1 MIGILSRIFVKN
13 YTDLQSPDVR
23 RAYGTMVSVIGIVM
37 NLLISLGKLTVGIL
51 FASVSVTADAI
62 NNISDACTS
71 LFALV
76 GFRISAKPADRD
88 HPFGHARMEYVVSLV
103 VSFLIL
109 MVGINLL
116 RDSLVALYTS
126 VAYPDNAEQTVFSW
140 VTVGVLCFSILVK
153 LFLAILN
160 GNIGKKLDS
169 SVMRAAM
176 VDSLSD
182 IASTAAVLVA
192 VIVSHFVALPFSLDG
207 TMGIIVSVL
216 ILVAGVKLLRDA
228 QNAILGKAPSRE
240 TVENIEKTVAAYPE
254 ILGIHDMTVH
264 EYGSA
269 ALIAS
274 FHVEVDGN
282 DNIFAIHDTID
293 NIERELWEKFR
304 IRTTIHL
311 DPIAIGDPDTDAWR
325 EMAVRVVSSVDKT
338 ITIHDFR
345 AVRGTTHSNL
355 VFDIAVPFEC
365 KKKDADIIKEI
376 ERAIRAE
383 DSNLYTVIT
392 VDRV

>member
-1 MIGILSRIFVKN
+1 MIALLSRLFVKN
-13 YTDLQSPDVR
+13 HTDLQSPDVR
-23 RAYGTMVSVIGIVM
+23 RAYGTMVSVIGIVF
-37 NLLISLGKLTVGIL
+37 NLIISLGKIVVGIL

-62 NNISDACTS
+62 NNISDAGTS
-71 LFALV
+71 LLALV

-88 HPFGHARMEYVVSLV
+88 HPFGHARMEYVISLV

-109 MVGINLL
+109 LVGFELF
-116 RDSLVALYTS
+116 RDSAIALYES
-126 VAYPDNAEQTVFSW
+126 IVLPSEAKQTVFSW

-153 LFLAILN
+153 LFLALLN
-160 GNIGKKLDS
+160 GKIGKKLDS
-169 SVMRAAM
+169 SVMRAAA

-182 IASTAAVLVA
+182 IASTGAVLVA
-192 VIVSHFVALPFSLDG
+192 VIVSHFVSLPFSLDG
-207 TMGIIVSVL
+207 AMGVIVSFL
-216 ILVAGVKLLRDA
+216 ILVAGIKLLLEA
-228 QNAILGKAPSRE
+228 QNAILGKAPAAE
-240 TVENIEKTVAAYPE
+240 TVETIEKTVEKYPE

-274 FHVEVDGN
+274 FHAEVDGS
-282 DNIFAIHDTID
+282 DNIFAVHDTVD
-293 NIERELWEKFR
+293 NIERELWEKHR

-325 EMAVRVVSSVDKT
+325 ELALRAAAEVDER

-355 VFDIAVPFEC
+355 VFDVAVPFEC
-365 KKKDADIIKEI
+365 KMKDGEI
-376 ERAIRAE
+376 VRAIESAIRE
-383 DSNLYTVIT
+383 KDDTLYAVIT
-392 VDRV
+392 VDRI

>member
-1 MIGILSRIFVKN
+1 MINLLSRIFVKN
-13 YTDLQSPDVR
+13 HTDLQSPDVR
-23 RAYGTMVSVIGIVM
+23 RAYGTMVSVIGIVL
-37 NLLISLGKLTVGIL
+37 NLIISLGKITVGIL

-62 NNISDACTS
+62 NNISDAGTS
-71 LFALV
+71 LLALV

-88 HPFGHARMEYVVSLV
+88 HPFGHARMEYVISLV

-109 MVGINLL
+109 LVGLELL
-116 RDSLVALYTS
+116 RDSAIALYTS
-126 VAYPDNAEQTVFSW
+126 VVEPSEAKQAVFSW

-153 LFLAILN
+153 LFLAVLN
-160 GNIGKKLDS
+160 GKIGRRMDS
-169 SVMRAAM
+169 SVMRAAA

-182 IASTAAVLVA
+182 IASTGAVLVA
-192 VIVSHFVALPFSLDG
+192 VIVSHFVLLPFSLDG
-207 TMGIIVSVL
+207 AMGIIVSVL
-216 ILVAGVKLLRDA
+216 ILVAGFKLLLEA
-228 QNAILGKAPSRE
+228 QNAILGKAPAAE
-240 TVENIEKTVAAYPE
+240 TVEIIEKTVERYPE

-274 FHVEVDGN
+274 FHAEVDGSG
-282 DNIFAIHDTID
+282 NIFAIHDTVD
-293 NIERELWEKFR
+293 NIERELWEKNR

-311 DPIAIGDPDTDAWR
+311 DPIAIGDPDTDAWKAL
-325 EMAVRVVSSVDKT
+325 AVSVVAKVDER

-355 VFDIAVPFEC
+355 VFDVAVPFEC
-365 KKKDADIIKEI
+365 KLKDAEI
-376 ERAIRAE
+376 MRAIEGAIRE
-383 DSNLYTVIT
+383 KDDTLYAVIT